1 MEVQNAGHRH
11 GRDGEKHN
19 KAQEERWI
27 ISKRY
32 TGLLTASTPNAIY
45 KWQNGESLPTLDNLV
60 ILAEMLGV
68 SIDEV
73 IVTKRF

>member
-11 GRDGEKHN
+11 GRD
-19 KAQEERWI
+19 
-27 ISKRY
+27 
-32 TGLLTASTPNAIY
+32 
-45 KWQNGESLPTLDNLV
+45 GESLPTLDNLV

>member
-1 MEVQNAGHRH
+1 MKYAGYRHGGDRKNIIRLRKNAGLSVK
-11 GRDGEKHN
+11 DI
-19 KAQEERWI
+19 Q
-27 ISKRY
+27 
-32 TGLLTASTPNAIY
+32 TCLQLSTPNAIY

>member
-1 MEVQNAGHRH
+1 MPVIDMAETGKNIIRLRKNAGLSVK
-11 GRDGEKHN
+11 DIQ
-19 KAQEERWI
+19 ACLQ
-27 ISKRY
+27 
-32 TGLLTASTPNAIY
+32 LSTPNAIY

-60 ILAEMLGV
+60 ILAVMLGV